1 MGLLIDLHREA
12 TRQRPGPDQDTL
24 GELDLTAVDRTAP
37 LAEGGH
43 GGQGAK
49 TVCR

>member
-1 MGLLIDLHREA
+1 MGLLIDLRREA
-12 TRQRPGPDQDTL
+12 TRQGPGADEGTL

-49 TVCR
+49 MV